1 MNDIFHGRNS
11 LFEKKRQTGQN
22 FEQGA
27 QKPRGASDRRK
38 NDRNPVNVAVY
49 GNAHAM
55 MPLIQGIL
63 HAENVERLPPV
74 AKDGMCLLT
83 WMAADGTKA
92 G

>member
-1 MNDIFHGRNS
+1 MCSR
-11 LFEKKRQTGQN
+11 
-22 FEQGA
+22 
-27 QKPRGASDRRK
+27 
-38 NDRNPVNVAVY
+38 
-49 GNAHAM
+49 
-55 MPLIQGIL
+55 MPLDTFVNTTELRSSGQPEAVMTAIVQVLDGFGIL

>member
-1 MNDIFHGRNS
+1 MTAIVQVLDGF
-11 LFEKKRQTGQN
+11 
-22 FEQGA
+22 
-27 QKPRGASDRRK
+27 
-38 NDRNPVNVAVY
+38 
-49 GNAHAM
+49 
-55 MPLIQGIL
+55 GIL

>member
-1 MNDIFHGRNS
+1 MDTFVNTTELRS
-11 LFEKKRQTGQN
+11 SGQP
-22 FEQGA
+22 E
-27 QKPRGASDRRK
+27 
-38 NDRNPVNVAVY
+38 AVMTAIVQVLD
-49 GNAHAM
+49 GF
-55 MPLIQGIL
+55 GIL